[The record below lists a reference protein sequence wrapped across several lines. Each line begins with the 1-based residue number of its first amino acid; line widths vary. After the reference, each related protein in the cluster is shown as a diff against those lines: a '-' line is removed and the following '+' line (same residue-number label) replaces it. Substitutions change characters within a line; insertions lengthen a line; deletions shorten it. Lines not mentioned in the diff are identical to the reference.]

1 MSQIATRVGDDD
13 KEAVK
18 EERDNEDEKRY
29 SDDDVSASS
38 IPLLIPR
45 RIGTADGDSSEDSS
59 VYSVGDQ
66 KIRPFG

>member
-1 MSQIATRVGDDD
+1 MSQISTRVGDDD
-13 KEAVK
+13 EEAVK

-38 IPLLIPR
+38 LPLLIHR

-59 VYSVGDQ
+59 VYSVGDK